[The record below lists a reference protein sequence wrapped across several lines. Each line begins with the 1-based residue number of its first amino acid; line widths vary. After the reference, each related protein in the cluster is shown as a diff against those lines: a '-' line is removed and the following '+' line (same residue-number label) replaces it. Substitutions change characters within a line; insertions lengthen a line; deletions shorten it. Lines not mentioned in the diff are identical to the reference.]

1 MRKSPIFLSLG
12 VVGLLAV
19 GAYFWNGQESTEV
32 SYRLATVE
40 RGNIIKSVSASGE
53 LNAVV
58 TVEVGSEISG
68 QISELTVDFNSDV
81 KAGQVI
87 ARIDPESF
95 EARVKQAEAELAVAK
110 ALVATKQ
117 AAVAQALA
125 NQANASSVL
134 AAAGADVSRTQVNAA
149 DLKQEFGR
157 KQELRKKG
165 VVAVSAVDKARASWQ
180 VAAAQVKASQSQLL
194 AQRSTV
200 EARKAQ
206 VKMAQAEVLHAAAQV
221 EQKAAA
227 LNIAKVNLNNTFIRS
242 PVDGVVIGRD
252 VDVGQTVAA
261 SLQAPILF
269 TIAQDL
275 RKMQVE
281 TNIDE
286 ADIGQIRPG
295 QTATFGVDSFPGQEF
310 KGFVNQVRKKPQ
322 TVQNVVTYTVVIA
335 ANNADLK
342 LLPGMTANVQVQV
355 SDRRNVLKLPNRSLR
370 FVPPGLTPKPQ
381 TAGAQAGPGGPPG
394 GARAGGGGPPNQ
406 EARRAQAQARMK
418 RLVEKVGLTED
429 QQQQVREFGQQMRQR
444 VRTLAQGGRG
454 PGFRDA
460 IRKMRQENGKR
471 ILTILTPEQKVK
483 YRLMIAERAS
493 NPATPGR
500 VWVLLDGKP
509 KQVDVM
515 IGVGDGTSTEMVRGD
530 LKQGQ
535 QVILGIKRPETSG

>member
-1 MRKSPIFLSLG
+1 MRKSPIFFSLG

-19 GAYFWNGQESTEV
+19 GAYFWNGQESTEID
-32 SYRLATVE
+32 YRLAKVE

-68 QISELTVDFNSDV
+68 QISALTVDFNSDV
-81 KAGQVI
+81 KAGQII
-87 ARIDPESF
+87 ARIDPEGF
-95 EARVKQAEAELAVAK
+95 EARVKQAEAELSVAK
-110 ALVATKQ
+110 ASVATKQ
-117 AAVAQALA
+117 AAIAQAKA

-134 AAAGADVSRTQVNAA
+134 AAAGADVARTKVNAA
-149 DLKQEFGR
+149 DLKQDFGR
-157 KQELRKKG
+157 KQALRKKG
-165 VVAVSAVDKARASWQ
+165 VVAVSSVDKARAAWQ
-180 VAAAQVKASQSQLL
+180 VAAAQVKASQAQLL

-206 VKMAQAEVLHAAAQV
+206 VQMAKAEVLHASAQV

-227 LNIAKVNLNNTFIRS
+227 LNIANVNLNNTFIRS

-295 QTATFGVDSFPGQEF
+295 QTATFGVDSFPSQEF
-310 KGFVNQVRKKPQ
+310 KGIVNQVRKKPQ

-370 FVPPGLTPKPQ
+370 FVPPGMTPKPQ
-381 TAGAQAGPGGPPG
+381 AARSPGGFGGPPG
-394 GARAGGGGPPNQ
+394 GGARGGPPNR
-406 EARRAQAQARMK
+406 EARQKAAQARMK

-429 QQQQVREFGQQMRQR
+429 QQQQVRDFGRQMIQR
-444 VRTLAQGGRG
+444 IRTMAQGGRG

-460 IRKMRQENGKR
+460 IRKLRQENGKR

-483 YRLMIAERAS
+483 YRLMIAERRS

-500 VWVLLDGKP
+500 VWVLEDGKP
-509 KQVDVM
+509 KQIDVM
-515 IGVGDGTSTEMVRGD
+515 IGVGDGTVTEVVRGD
-530 LKQGQ
+530 LKEGQ
-535 QVILGIKRPETSG
+535 QVILGIKRSDTSG